1 VADIVIAAYNEGR
14 AIDPALS
21 RLAPLTVAGDV
32 RLIVVAHGHRNGAAD
47 VASSLGPA
55 VQVLS
60 TSASS
65 KQEALRTGD
74 EAASGFPR
82 VYLDAD
88 VDLGAQDL
96 RALIGEVTR
105 PGVLAAAPRLVMDTA
120 GCPWP
125 VRWYFDVYVK
135 LPEVRR
141 GLLGRGVIA
150 VSEAG
155 YERLARYAPSLGFD
169 LAAYRAFAPA
179 ERRVVDGATAHRKPP
194 QTVAA
199 LLAGRISAAVTL
211 ARFERERRLWPSRA
225 WTRPADLAGIVWAD
239 PALTLKVAW
248 FIVTMIVAKLSA
260 RAAVA
265 RDRWRARGGRQAA

>member
-1 VADIVIAAYNEGR
+1 VADIVIAAHNEGR

-32 RLIVVAHGHRNGAAD
+32 RLIVVARGSSNGAAEL
-47 VASSLGPA
+47 ASSLGPA
-55 VQVLS
+55 VRVLS
-60 TSASS
+60 ISAAS

-88 VDLGAQDL
+88 VDLGAKDL
-96 RALIGEVTR
+96 RALIAEVTK
-105 PGVLAAAPRLVMDTA
+105 PGVLAAAPRLVMDTN
-120 GCPWP
+120 GSSWP
-125 VRWYFDVYVK
+125 MRWYYEVYLQ

-141 GLLGRGVIA
+141 GLVGRGVIA

-179 ERRVVDGATAHRKPP
+179 ERRVVEGATARRKPP
-194 QTVAA
+194 KTVAA
-199 LLAGRISAAVTL
+199 LLAGSVSAAVTL
-211 ARFERERRLWPSRA
+211 AKFERERGLWPSRA
-225 WTRPADLAGIVWAD
+225 WTRPADLAGIIWAD
-239 PALTLKVAW
+239 PARTLKVGW

-260 RAAVA
+260 RVAVA
-265 RDRWRARGGRQAA
+265 RYMWRAYGGRQAA

>member
-1 VADIVIAAYNEGR
+1 VADIVIAAHNEGR

-21 RLAPLTVAGDV
+21 RLAPLTAVGDV
-32 RLIVVAHGHRNGAAD
+32 RLIVVAHGSNGAAQ

-60 TSASS
+60 TSAAS

-96 RALIGEVTR
+96 LALIAEVTK
-105 PGVLAAAPRLVMDTA
+105 PGVLAAAPRLVMDTD
-120 GCPWP
+120 GSPSL
-125 VRWYFDVYVK
+125 VRWYFEVYLQ

-155 YERLARYAPSLGFD
+155 YERLACNAPSLGFD

-179 ERRVVDGATAHRKPP
+179 ERRVADRATAHRKPP
-194 QTVAA
+194 RTVAV

-225 WTRPADLAGIVWAD
+225 WTRPADLAGIIWAD
-239 PALTLKVAW
+239 PALTLKVGW
-248 FIVTMIVAKLSA
+248 FIVTMIVAKMSA

-265 RDRWRARGGRQAA
+265 RDKWRAYGGRQAA